1 MLSLANL
8 PTRLQ
13 ITFSWLN
20 LLFSLPFPCLSF
32 RSLGVVEYL
41 LFLFVVMLCLRTIL
55 VAEMVNTFREVSTNA
70 VLQVEANRMWLLP
83 TLETSVILSS
93 QFSPVSFKRNKE
105 DVSKEPSL
113 QLPDTMNL
121 PEIFLHELFIGFH
134 IVGRQPGFHF
144 ITVISFFF
152 CCIFMTMI
160 TKLSLLFFIF

>member
-1 MLSLANL
+1 
-8 PTRLQ
+8 
-13 ITFSWLN
+13 
-20 LLFSLPFPCLSF
+20 
-32 RSLGVVEYL
+32 
-41 LFLFVVMLCLRTIL
+41 MLCLRTIL

-121 PEIFLHELFIGFH
+121 SEIFLQELFIGFH
-134 IVGRQPGFHF
+134 IVGRQPGF
-144 ITVISFFF
+144 SFYYGDFF
-152 CCIFMTMI
+152 SLHIHDNDYKIVAVVPHLLILFTDHPHCFCI
-160 TKLSLLFFIF
+160 LFP